1 VLHFFQNIAQFE
13 KSYIMTD
20 YKGIITYYR
29 LEDILHPN
37 FVVSVDRGKKRF
49 FMNFVS
55 VYHFKKWYA
64 KLCPEERTM
73 NEVIMS
79 DRRKFIIDI
88 DESDDNLLLMFDFE
102 RHVKA
107 RIHDVF
113 TMLEIG
119 IPDVIVYN
127 MVDKSGNVC
136 TDKLSY
142 HIVISNF
149 SFSAATCKG
158 LCMIISSGQV
168 WDKCV
173 DKSVYKSV
181 QCIRIEGSTKFGEK
195 RWKQVIDD
203 TANVSRPVST
213 KGFVSCIEDTVK
225 SEFTCSLTYPTGIT
239 PFYNIDTSASLPTG
253 ITPFYN
259 IDTSQFKLG
268 KRTSTF
274 VSLIRVKSG
283 YCHQC
288 NRIHDKDNAF
298 IQYIFGQPTFVC
310 WRYKSTH

>member
-1 VLHFFQNIAQFE
+1 
-13 KSYIMTD
+13 
-20 YKGIITYYR
+20 
-29 LEDILHPN
+29 
-37 FVVSVDRGKKRF
+37 
-49 FMNFVS
+49 
-55 VYHFKKWYA
+55 
-64 KLCPEERTM
+64 M

-79 DRRKFIIDI
+79 DRRKLIIDI

-203 TANVSRPVST
+203 TRPANVST

-225 SEFTCSLTYPTGIT
+225 SEFTCSLTYL
-239 PFYNIDTSASLPTG
+239 SASLPTG
-253 ITPFYN
+253 ITPFYD
-259 IDTSQFKLG
+259 IDTSQFKIG
-268 KRTSTF
+268 KRTSTY

>member
-1 VLHFFQNIAQFE
+1 MI
-13 KSYIMTD
+13 D

-49 FMNFVS
+49 FLNFVS

-64 KLCPEERTM
+64 KLCPEEKTM

-79 DRRKFIIDI
+79 DRRKLIIDI
-88 DESDDNLLLMFDFE
+88 DESDDNSLLMFDFE
-102 RHVKA
+102 RHVKT

-158 LCMIISSGQV
+158 LCMIISSGQI

-173 DKSVYKSV
+173 DKGVYKSV
-181 QCIRIEGSTKFGEK
+181 QCIRMEGSTKFGEK
-195 RWKQVIDD
+195 RWKRVIE
-203 TANVSRPVST
+203 TTNVGTTNVDT
-213 KGFVSCIEDTVK
+213 KGLVSFIEDTVK
-225 SEFTCSLTYPTGIT
+225 SDFTCKCSLTSSPSIAH
-239 PFYNIDTSASLPTG
+239 FSLN
-253 ITPFYN
+253 N
-259 IDTSQFKLG
+259 IDTSQFKIG
-268 KRTSTF
+268 KQTNTY
-274 VSLIRVKSG
+274 VSLIRIKSG

-288 NRIHDKDNAF
+288 NRIHDKENAS
-298 IQYIFGQPTFVC
+298 IQYILGQPTFVC